1 MRKIDVFFY
10 GLFMDE
16 RILRE
21 KGCSEANLRPAHLPG
36 FALHIGNRATLV
48 PTQSG
53 IVFGLIGSLSH
64 SELENLYS
72 DPSVQD
78 YRPEP
83 VLVYLNED
91 EPIAALC
98 FNLVEPPSLDEHNYD
113 YAKKLRALAESL
125 NFPADYV
132 ESIR

>member
-10 GLFMDE
+10 GLFMDK

-21 KGCSEANLRPAHLPG
+21 KGCPAPNLRPALLPG
-36 FALHIGNRATLV
+36 YALHIGDRATLV
-48 PTQSG
+48 PNQSG

-83 VLVYLNED
+83 VLVYLKED
-91 EPIAALC
+91 EPMAALC
-98 FNLVEPPSLDEHNYD
+98 FNLVEPPSLNEHNAD

-132 ESIR
+132 ASI